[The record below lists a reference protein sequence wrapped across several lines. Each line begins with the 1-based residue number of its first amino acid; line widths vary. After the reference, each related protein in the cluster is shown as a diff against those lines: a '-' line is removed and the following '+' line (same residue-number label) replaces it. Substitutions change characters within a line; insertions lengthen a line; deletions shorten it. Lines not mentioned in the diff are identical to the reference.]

1 MPPDEPHA
9 PPFFWQPAK
18 SCAPCASL
26 GHVGARLGPPNT
38 CLQKINLHCVV
49 IARIVRVVR
58 NKQKVIV
65 MRLSTGQAAE
75 RLGVARGTILNWIKS
90 GHIKAVRVGPKV
102 YKIDIKEVERLLCK

>member
-1 MPPDEPHA
+1 
-9 PPFFWQPAK
+9 
-18 SCAPCASL
+18 
-26 GHVGARLGPPNT
+26 
-38 CLQKINLHCVV
+38 
-49 IARIVRVVR
+49 
-58 NKQKVIV
+58 